1 MRQVTFG
8 RVRELMGY
16 GIPIEA
22 IAAVVPA
29 PGRIALD
36 RTDKLYWP
44 DDDGRAA
51 WIFPVRC
58 VDPADPEA
66 IEYPDPLA
74 VVRTGAIIDLIAF
87 HPDAAGRWALRLG
100 NATVLGAIEPQ
111 YLDPPAVP
119 VHRCVV
125 DWLCSGCRGIV
136 LLTRDPIE
144 AAPILRQCTGGIS
157 AEDAAHEAELDRL
170 RTMPLA
176 ALPPITIRR
185 AT

>member
-66 IEYPDPLA
+66 IEYLDFDQGGAAASSGRLA
-74 VVRTGAIIDLIAF
+74 FPSI
-87 HPDAAGRWALRLG
+87 
-100 NATVLGAIEPQ
+100 
-111 YLDPPAVP
+111 
-119 VHRCVV
+119 
-125 DWLCSGCRGIV
+125 
-136 LLTRDPIE
+136 
-144 AAPILRQCTGGIS
+144 
-157 AEDAAHEAELDRL
+157 
-170 RTMPLA
+170 
-176 ALPPITIRR
+176 IRR
-185 AT
+185 AQQCRHRSE